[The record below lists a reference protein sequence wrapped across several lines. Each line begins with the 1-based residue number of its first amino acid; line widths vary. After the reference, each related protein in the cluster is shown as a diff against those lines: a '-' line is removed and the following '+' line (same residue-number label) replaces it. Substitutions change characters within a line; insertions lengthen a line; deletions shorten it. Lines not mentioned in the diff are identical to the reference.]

1 MTQLNTQNSKFKTA
15 PPFGVIILG
24 AGASSRMGRPKLL
37 LPWGATTII
46 GHLIEQW
53 QMLAAAQ
60 IAIVHRPDD
69 RELDVELDRLGF
81 PPPDRIENPQ
91 PERGMFSSILCAARW
106 AGWRD
111 GLAAWAMVLG
121 DQPHL
126 RLETLRALL
135 EFSRQN
141 PGAICQP
148 AFNGRTGHP
157 VILPRDVFAELK
169 HSRAETLKEFLKP
182 LAGRCVQCPVD
193 DAGLLLDLD
202 RPEDY
207 EKAVKSH
214 LGNL

>member
-1 MTQLNTQNSKFKTA
+1 MKHQ
-15 PPFGVIILG
+15 PPFGVVILG
-24 AGASSRMGRPKLL
+24 AGASSRMRRPKLL
-37 LPWGATTII
+37 LPWGATTIV

-53 QMLAAAQ
+53 QMLGAAQ

-69 RELDVELDRLGF
+69 RELDVELDRLSF
-81 PPPDRIENPQ
+81 PPPARIENPQ

-106 AGWRD
+106 PGWRKEISSR
-111 GLAAWAMVLG
+111 AVVLG

-135 EFSRQN
+135 EFSMQN
-141 PGAICQP
+141 PDAICQP
-148 AFNGRTGHP
+148 AFNGHAGHP
-157 VILPRDVFAELK
+157 VVLPSSVFAELK
-169 HSRAETLKEFLKP
+169 HSRAETLKVFLK
-182 LAGRCVQCPVD
+182 LFAGRCVQCPVA

-214 LGNL
+214 LRKL